1 MNKSIADV
9 NNPKISLITFTAGD
23 SRRIK
28 TASNYIPVLPTV
40 PCKEVTISHK
50 NKVTGTVFFEKIVSV
65 IKKIG
70 NATTLKTGF

>member
-9 NNPKISLITFTAGD
+9 NNPKISLIIFTAGD
-23 SRRIK
+23 SWRIK
-28 TASNYIPVLPTV
+28 TASNYILALPTV

-70 NATTLKTGF
+70 NATTLKTGL